1 MRIKSTFIAL
11 VLIGLIM
18 QPTTTAYSS
27 DDTATINEE
36 ISNLQ
41 SQIMRD
47 TELASIERMHIAN
60 IERNIAMAQESNQR
74 WAEKLATETD
84 PQLRS
89 YYQQTIDGWNRWIA
103 NDMSNELNQRN
114 QSLNTSLTNILENQ
128 QKVTSA
134 ENRLL
139 SQVQS
144 SISDPNV
151 SVDQQVKNIEALNS
165 ALENRAN
172 VDLFTTQRQIFTI
185 NALNAQMGMLSPNS
199 DLYKSLFGARQNLQV
214 VLDKTAEAYVLKNQI
229 LTAQKAAV
237 ENLKALQVV
246 TTANQI
252 SEDKVVV
259 DVRDTTLK
267 LNTEIK
273 ENASQITNIQASIK
287 ELTERLNSFSVGDP
301 TYNQTLASIDL
312 LKKTLTELEGS
323 KEDLALISKANQDL
337 VESVKAETVVDRFVE
352 QISEQTGDAENNLAA
367 ALVEVKKNKR
377 GKFLANFKIGKDDAD
392 PFALESEEIKELSLT
407 LKNNKREYKLR
418 LAAVNENVAQWS
430 FTKRPVKGNYR
441 LLVSHTQSEDEVAIS
456 ARVVIK

>member
-1 MRIKSTFIAL
+1 
-11 VLIGLIM
+11 M

-27 DDTATINEE
+27 DDTAAINEE
-36 ISNLQ
+36 ISTLQ
-41 SQIMRD
+41 GQIMRD

-430 FTKRPVKGNYR
+430 FTKRPVKGTYR
-441 LLVSHTQSEDEVAIS
+441 LLVSHAQSEDEISIS